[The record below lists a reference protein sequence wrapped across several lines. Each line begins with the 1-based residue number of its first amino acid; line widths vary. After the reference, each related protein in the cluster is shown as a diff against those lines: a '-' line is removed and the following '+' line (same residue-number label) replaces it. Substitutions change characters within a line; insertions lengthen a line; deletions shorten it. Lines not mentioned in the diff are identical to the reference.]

1 MARKYNVAYLNK
13 RGANMGRKSADTGDE
28 QKHKMISGSPDE
40 DACNSACSGENKNS
54 EEDSNEDDENE
65 EESEEAGCK
74 TWLEVLPSK
83 GGLLL
88 AALLTEIMTEGLTP
102 DQMNILGNFISSVGS
117 LISYKASRD
126 DLE

>member
-1 MARKYNVAYLNK
+1 
-13 RGANMGRKSADTGDE
+13 MGRKSTDTGDE
-28 QKHKMISGSPDE
+28 QKHKKVSGSPDE
-40 DACNSACSGENKNS
+40 DACNSACSDETDNSDEDEEGDEEN
-54 EEDSNEDDENE
+54 
-65 EESEEAGCK
+65 EEAGCK
-74 TWLEVLPSK
+74 TWLQVLPSK

-117 LISYKASRD
+117 LISYKAARD